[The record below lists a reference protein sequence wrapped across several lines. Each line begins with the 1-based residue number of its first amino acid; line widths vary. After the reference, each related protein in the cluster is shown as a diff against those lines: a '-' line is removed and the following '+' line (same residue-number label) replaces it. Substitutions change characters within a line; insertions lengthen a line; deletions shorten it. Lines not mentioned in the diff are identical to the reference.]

1 MTQEY
6 DDALQRRQSRDPG
19 HSFIVQAPAGSGKT
33 ELLTQRMLGLL
44 SRVEADAG
52 SLLAARVV
60 PLTKGQDFL
69 NFAIVSAVGMAMSI
83 VTTVPG
89 QPAIMTSL
97 SSDIA
102 AATGWPLMTV
112 LMTQPLSW
120 AMALFAYQFP
130 PIILAAHLG
139 GVSMRRV
146 AHLLLAMCALAWFVM
161 LPLQYL
167 WWELLGFFG

>member
-1 MTQEY
+1 
-6 DDALQRRQSRDPG
+6 
-19 HSFIVQAPAGSGKT
+19 
-33 ELLTQRMLGLL
+33 
-44 SRVEADAG
+44 
-52 SLLAARVV
+52 
-60 PLTKGQDFL
+60 
-69 NFAIVSAVGMAMSI
+69 MAMSI

-97 SSDIA
+97 SADIA

-146 AHLLLAMCALAWFVM
+146 SKLLIAMCALAWFVM

-167 WWELLGFFG
+167 WWEFLGFFG

>member
-1 MTQEY
+1 MLPRFGMVPTSLMVGKVSY
-6 DDALQRRQSRDPG
+6 APWFFVAGVIGMGAL
-19 HSFIVQAPAGSGKT
+19 VAQAG
-33 ELLTQRMLGLL
+33 LGTYISATLF
-44 SRVEADAG
+44 G
-52 SLLAARVV
+52 IV
-60 PLTKGQDFL
+60 PLTKGHDFL

-97 SSDIA
+97 SADIA

-146 AHLLLAMCALAWFVM
+146 SKLLIAMCALAWFVM

-167 WWELLGFFG
+167 WWEFLGFFG